1 MSETLMWP
9 AKYDH
14 PADLAVIEA
23 VPLQARQ
30 LPGTTYDLLTRA
42 AEHWPDRTALHVL
55 PDAERWRT
63 PRRRTFRTLL
73 ADVHRYANTLHT
85 LGVRRGDAVAL
96 MAPNCSEL
104 VTATLAGQ
112 LAGIIA
118 PLNPGLGLGHLRELL
133 RRSGARTLLAAGPEL
148 AADTWENALTL
159 AREGLLDTLL
169 ALRPTLTADPAP
181 ALPQLSGVRT
191 GFLQDLAAEQDPAVF
206 HGAAPGAGDF
216 AAFFHTGG
224 TTGTPKLAAHTHTN
238 QVANAWM
245 LAANTTLAQ
254 DSVLFAGLPLFH
266 VNALV
271 VTLLAPLFKGQAV
284 VWAGPLGYRE
294 PALYAEFWRIVE
306 NYRVAVL
313 SAVPTVYAFLAQ
325 CPVDADITS
334 LRFAA
339 VGASVLPE
347 AVRTAFQD
355 STGVALVEGYG
366 LTEATCA
373 SAGSFPGVPVPGSVG
388 QRLPYLRIRAVDV
401 RPDGGHRSLR
411 PGETGMLVVQ
421 GPTVFAGYVAGRDD
435 RGNHLVRC
443 PNPGD
448 GGWLETGDL
457 GHVDAQGFVHLS
469 GRAKDL
475 IIRGGHNIDPAV
487 IEDALLAHPQVTGA
501 AAVARPDR
509 RSGEIPVAYVTLSP
523 DASATEAELGA
534 WAAAQVSERAAV
546 PRTVHILDELPL
558 TAVGKPYKVAL
569 RRDAAQRELNSA
581 LAHLDGVEVR
591 AEIADGAVAVR
602 IHCATDTDEKAA
614 VGIASQ
620 YGIPWRVVRRP

>member
-1 MSETLMWP
+1 MWP
-9 AKYDH
+9 PKYNGA
-14 PADLAVIEA
+14 ADLAAIEV

-30 LPGTTYDLLTRA
+30 LPESTYALLTRA
-42 AEHWPDRTALHVL
+42 AERWPDRIALNVL
-55 PDAERWRT
+55 PQAAQWRS
-63 PRRRTFRTLL
+63 PDRRTFRTLL

-85 LGVRRGDAVAL
+85 LGVRRSDAVAL

-104 VTATLAGQ
+104 VTTTLAAQ
-112 LAGIIA
+112 LAGILA
-118 PLNPGLGLGHLRELL
+118 PLNPGLGLEHLRELL
-133 RRSGARTLLAAGPEL
+133 RCSGARTLLAAGPEL
-148 AADTWENALTL
+148 APDAWDNALTL
-159 AREGLLDTLL
+159 AGEGLLDTLL
-169 ALRPTLTADPAP
+169 ALRPTLAADPAP
-181 ALPQLSGVRT
+181 ALPQVAGVRI
-191 GFLQDLAAEQDPAVF
+191 GFLQDLSAQQDPAVF
-206 HGAAPGAGDF
+206 LGTPPSAGDF

-224 TTGTPKLAAHTHTN
+224 TTGTPKLAAHTHAN

-245 LAANTTLAQ
+245 LAANTTLAH
-254 DSVLFAGLPLFH
+254 DCVLFSGLPLFH

-294 PALYAEFWRIVE
+294 PALYAEFWKIVE

-313 SAVPTVYAFLAQ
+313 SAVPTVYAVLAQ

-355 STGVALVEGYG
+355 STGIALVEGYG

-373 SAGSFPGVPVPGSVG
+373 SASSFPGAPVPGSVG
-388 QRLPYLRIRAVDV
+388 QRLPYLHVRAVRV
-401 RPDGGHRSLR
+401 QPDGSHRSLR
-411 PGETGMLVVQ
+411 PGEPGMLVVK
-421 GPTVFAGYVAGRDD
+421 GPTVFAGYVAGRDGQ
-435 RGNHLVRC
+435 GNYLVRR
-443 PNPGD
+443 PNTRD
-448 GGWLETGDL
+448 NGWLETGDL
-457 GHVDAQGFVHLS
+457 GHVDAHGFVYLR

-475 IIRGGHNIDPAV
+475 IIRGGHNIDPAP
-487 IEDALLAHPQVTGA
+487 IEDALLAHPQVTSA

-509 RSGEIPVAYVTLSP
+509 HSGEIPVAYVTIAH
-523 DASATEAELGA
+523 DASVGEQELSA
-534 WAAAQVSERAAV
+534 WAATHVTERAAV

-569 RRDAAQRELNSA
+569 RRDAAQRELNNA
-581 LAHLDGVEVR
+581 MAHLDGVEVR
-591 AEIADGAVAVR
+591 AEIEDGAVAVQ

-614 VGIASQ
+614 VEVASQ
-620 YGIPWRVVRRP
+620 YGIPWRVVRHL